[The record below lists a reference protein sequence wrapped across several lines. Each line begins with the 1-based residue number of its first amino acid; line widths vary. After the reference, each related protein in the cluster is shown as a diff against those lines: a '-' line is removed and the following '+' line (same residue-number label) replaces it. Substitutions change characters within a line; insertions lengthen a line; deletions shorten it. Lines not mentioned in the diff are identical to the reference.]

1 MTLAGQPTAIQFFG
15 IFFVTTLPAPLSF
28 NEYFLYLQLWYFLQY
43 SHLHFKNF
51 SFFNF
56 FTYTIVVFP
65 PLYC

>member
-43 SHLHFKNF
+43 SHLHFKI
-51 SFFNF
+51 NF
-56 FTYTIVVFP
+56 F
-65 PLYC
+65 